1 MNTSKR
7 TFLVASAQFAA
18 LGMTELLL
26 PRSACAAEPLP
37 YSPPMDLGPFYPLE
51 RPLDADS
58 DLTRV
63 RGRKQRALGEVIE
76 VSGRVLTTDGTPQPY
91 AQLELWQANAVG
103 RYAHPNDRRVV
114 APLDPNF
121 QGYANLRADAQG
133 NFRFLTVKPGIY
145 PAGSF
150 QRAAHIHLDVRGRQQ
165 RCITQLYFPADAAIL
180 AQDKVLQHDLWGK
193 TTPLPAHV
201 FAQLRPEA
209 SKLEPGAPHYRFDVV
224 LYQG

>member
-1 MNTSKR
+1 MNLSKR
-7 TFLVASAQFAA
+7 SFLVASAQLAA

-26 PRSACAAEPLP
+26 PRSARAGEKLP
-37 YSPPMDLGPFYPLE
+37 YSLPMDLGPFFPME
-51 RPLDADS
+51 KPLDADS

-63 RGRKQRALGEVIE
+63 RGRKQRALGEIIE
-76 VSGRVLTTDGTPQPY
+76 VSGRVLTTDGTPQAF

-103 RYAHPNDRRVV
+103 RYAHTNDRRVS

-133 NFRFLTVKPGIY
+133 NFRFLTVKPGMY
-145 PAGSF
+145 PAGAF

-165 RCITQLYFPADAAIL
+165 RCITQLYFPADDAIL

-193 TTPLPAHV
+193 NSPIPANI
-201 FAQLRPEA
+201 FAQRRPEP

-224 LYQG
+224 LYNG